1 MVPGYAPPTQHAQ
14 GMPGQIPSQM
24 TGQFPGQMP
33 GPGPSPVAAVQQ
45 QAPLGHGPVIVQPS
59 AAQMMAA
66 QPQAAQPRQ
75 QAQAAAVAP
84 SATAAAPVQD
94 SWTEHT
100 APDGRKYYYNK
111 ALKQSSWEKP
121 PALIAAQA
129 VRQLFH
135 SSQLHTRLACI
146 AVQLV

>member
-1 MVPGYAPPTQHAQ
+1 
-14 GMPGQIPSQM
+14 MPGQIPGQM

-33 GPGPSPVAAVQQ
+33 GPGPLPVNAVQQ
-45 QAPLGHGPVIVQPS
+45 QAPQGHGPVTVQPS
-59 AAQMMAA
+59 AAQMMATQPPAA
-66 QPQAAQPRQ
+66 QPQQ
-75 QAQAAAVAP
+75 QAQAAAAAP

-121 PALIAAQA
+121 LALVAAQA
-129 VRQLFH
+129 VRH
-135 SSQLHTRLACI
+135 GVTAHGCISGWLALLYSLCRI
-146 AVQLV
+146 V

>member
-1 MVPGYAPPTQHAQ
+1 MVTPTTIA
-14 GMPGQIPSQM
+14 SVLL
-24 TGQFPGQMP
+24 T
-33 GPGPSPVAAVQQ
+33 
-45 QAPLGHGPVIVQPS
+45 
-59 AAQMMAA
+59 
-66 QPQAAQPRQ
+66 
-75 QAQAAAVAP
+75 
-84 SATAAAPVQD
+84 APVQD

-129 VRQLFH
+129 VRHLCH
-135 SSQLHTRLACI
+135 SSWVHIRLACI